1 MTIVLLSVIISPTL
15 SYFIV
20 QKNEKLLNQIEA
32 KIPERFKPLTYE
44 AFEYA
49 NEILVQKIVQEN
61 RNKIKNIISNKTAL
75 LPDAIPFGTATEI
88 QKNELMETLNF
99 LTHLTI

>member
-1 MTIVLLSVIISPTL
+1 MNNYEYNKSIYLISRL
-15 SYFIV
+15 EHLDNGFLIL
-20 QKNEKLLNQIEA
+20 KNDSGLKSPVAVVFYEKYSDISQ
-32 KIPERFKPLTYE
+32 
-44 AFEYA
+44 
-49 NEILVQKIVQEN
+49 VQKIVQEN

-88 QKNELMETLNF
+88 QKNELTETLNF